1 MGRLQINIFRL
12 SILYLSLF
20 SCTKLDLQWNLKKMP
35 NVGNIEIEFN
45 STSEFQLKA
54 ECLSIGNDKNVQIGF
69 CWAGTSNP
77 TIDDSVFIMEQSNIG
92 EFSLLKNWSDL
103 STYHFR
109 AFVKN
114 EIGIAY
120 SQNQTISWPG
130 NNAPPQVQTLLVDQ
144 VGFFSFRVHSVIL
157 NSAGNP
163 ILQRGVYIY
172 DQINSTAPL
181 QTFISNQSSNEFII
195 NTTNLTDGQTYFV
208 KAFATTLAGT
218 GLGNAIT
225 VSLPKKYSIGDTGPA
240 GGAIIYENPE
250 PFQSWN
256 YIEVAPSDVSVNS
269 FPWSPFSVATNVTNV
284 ELGQGLQ
291 NTNAI
296 IAQILNHTNYAAYLA
311 KNWTFGGFS
320 DWHLPS
326 LKELL
331 LIKELLFDVGQD
343 NFQSGQIYWTS
354 SEDAVYSTNAWTVK
368 MQQINVNTILT
379 YPKSELFKIRA
390 IRKF

>member
-1 MGRLQINIFRL
+1 
-12 SILYLSLF
+12 
-20 SCTKLDLQWNLKKMP
+20 MP

-45 STSEFQLKA
+45 STSEFQLKS
-54 ECLSIGNDKNVQIGF
+54 ECLSIGHDKNVQMGF
-69 CWAGTSNP
+69 CWSGTPNP
-77 TIDDSVFIMEQSNIG
+77 TIDDSVHIVEQSNIG
-92 EFSLLKNWSDL
+92 AFTMLKNWNYL

-114 EIGIAY
+114 EIGITY
-120 SQNQTISWPG
+120 SENQTIVWPG
-130 NNAPPQVQTLLVDQ
+130 NNALPQIQTLSVDQ
-144 VGFFSFRVHSVIL
+144 VGFYSFRVHSII
-157 NSAGNP
+157 NNTAGNP
-163 ILQRGVYIY
+163 ILERGIYIY
-172 DQINSTAPL
+172 EQSSATIPL
-181 QTFISNQSSNEFII
+181 QTVISNQSSNVFTV
-195 NTTNLTDGQTYFV
+195 NATNFNDGQTYYV
-208 KAFATTLAGT
+208 KAFVKTLAGI
-218 GLGNAIT
+218 GLGNTIT

-240 GGAIIYENPE
+240 GGTIIYENPE

-256 YIEVAPSDVSVNS
+256 FIEVAPGDVSVNS

-331 LIKELLFDVGQD
+331 LIKELLYDLGQGS
-343 NFQSGQIYWTS
+343 FSSGQIYWTS
-354 SEDAVYSTNAWTVK
+354 SEDGVYPANAWTVK

-390 IRKF
+390 IRRF